1 VKNVLL
7 RLNVKRQVLCSAL
20 KQEAGQDL
28 VEYAAIITVIV
39 LGLIVGMGT
48 LANGINN
55 AMSTVSG
62 RVNTAMQSAT

>member
-1 VKNVLL
+1 MGNGFKALYSKTPIL
-7 RLNVKRQVLCSAL
+7 IKAL
-20 KQEAGQDL
+20 KEEHGQDL

-55 AMSTVSG
+55 AMTSV
-62 RVNTAMQSAT
+62 SATINSSIG

>member
-1 VKNVLL
+1 MRNGFKALYL
-7 RLNVKRQVLCSAL
+7 KTPILIKAL
-20 KQEAGQDL
+20 KEEHGQDL

-55 AMSTVSG
+55 AMSSV
-62 RVNTAMQSAT
+62 ATTINAQIG

>member
-1 VKNVLL
+1 MGNGFKALYSKIPIL
-7 RLNVKRQVLCSAL
+7 IKAL
-20 KQEAGQDL
+20 KEEHGQDL

-55 AMSTVSG
+55 AMTSV
-62 RVNTAMQSAT
+62 SATINSSIG

>member
-1 VKNVLL
+1 MRNGFKALYSKTPIL
-7 RLNVKRQVLCSAL
+7 IKAL
-20 KQEAGQDL
+20 KEEHGQDL

-55 AMSTVSG
+55 AMTSV
-62 RVNTAMQSAT
+62 SATINSSIG

>member
-1 VKNVLL
+1 MY
-7 RLNVKRQVLCSAL
+7 RAL
-20 KQEAGQDL
+20 KEEAGQDL

-55 AMSTVSG
+55 AMTSVSA
-62 RVNTAMQSAT
+62 RINSAIG

>member
-1 VKNVLL
+1 LKNVLL
-7 RLNVKRQVLCSAL
+7 GLYVRSEVLYRAL
-20 KQEAGQDL
+20 KEEAGQDL

-55 AMSTVSG
+55 AMTSVSAKI
-62 RVNTAMQSAT
+62 NTAIG